1 MATYWTLNIEVIL
14 YRRQNI
20 KNLINKSWFILS
32 LNLYVNIRSMH
43 PINRMSLNVKFT
55 HWFSFACVSLLLS
68 PFESHLSLLL
78 ISDFNGF
85 GVRLCQ
91 IVHSTFQSLL
101 PRICLPKLDL
111 CHVASTGSKILK
123 ILRLKNQCILLPLNW
138 NK

>member
-1 MATYWTLNIEVIL
+1 M
-14 YRRQNI
+14 QNI

-43 PINRMSLNVKFT
+43 PINRMSLNVKFM

-68 PFESHLSLLL
+68 PFESHLILLL

-91 IVHSTFQSLL
+91 IVHSTLQSLL
-101 PRICLPKLDL
+101 PRICLSKLDL
-111 CHVASTGSKILK
+111 GHVATTGSKILK
-123 ILRLKNQCILLPLNW
+123 ILTLKNQCILLLLNW
-138 NK
+138 NKLDDSMIQ